1 MPPGQ
6 GPPVQIQPLS
16 RVTAATMT
24 RKIELKDLRS
34 QAWFGASG
42 QPGNHKSYRTKQM
55 GFTSADFQGK
65 PVIGILSTWSDL
77 NSCHTHFP
85 QRIEE
90 IKRGIW
96 QAGGFPAVMPTLSVG
111 ETYVRPSTLIYRNL
125 LAMDAEEI
133 LRSHP
138 IDGVVLLGGCDKT
151 TPGLIMGAASMN
163 IPAIFVPAGAMLR
176 GHFRDNWMLGTGFST
191 WKALADFRAGK
202 IDEKTWRAFGEGT
215 SRSPGTCNTMGT
227 ASTMTSLADVLGLT
241 LPGASSIPAVDARH
255 SQMASNCGRRI
266 VEMVWE
272 DLRPK
277 DVVTRASFLNAVIAD
292 MALSGS
298 TNSLIHLIAMARRLG
313 LELSLDDFAR
323 ASESVPVICNVQPS
337 GKFLMEDFYYAGGLL
352 ALLKQLESHLDLS
365 CMTVAGTTMGE
376 NIADAEVYN
385 DDVIRPASNPVYG
398 AGGLVV
404 IRGNLA
410 PRGSVIKR
418 AAADP
423 KLQKHTGP
431 AVVFRNFK
439 DMLARIDDPDLPVTA
454 GSVLVLQD
462 AGPVGAPG
470 MPEWGMLP
478 IPKKL
483 LEQGVRDMVR
493 ISDARMS
500 GTSYGTC
507 ILHVCPESRVGGP
520 LAFVRDGDLI
530 ALDVEGRTLDLLVDE
545 AELEARRAAWT
556 PPPPHYERG
565 FGMLHIEHVLQADEG
580 CDLDFLAKAG
590 TTPDPEARFS

>member
-1 MPPGQ
+1 
-6 GPPVQIQPLS
+6 
-16 RVTAATMT
+16 MT

-34 QAWFGASG
+34 QKWFGASG

-55 GFTSADFQGK
+55 GYASEDFQGK

-96 QAGGFPAVMPTLSVG
+96 QEGGFPVVMPTLSVG

-176 GHFRDNWMLGTGFST
+176 GHFRENWNLGTGSST

-215 SRSPGTCNTMGT
+215 ARSPGTCNTMGT
-227 ASTMTSLADVLGLT
+227 ASTMTSLVDVLGFT

-255 SQMASNCGRRI
+255 PQMASMCGRRI

-277 DVVTRASFLNAVIAD
+277 AMVTRASFLNAVIAD

-298 TNSLIHLIAMARRLG
+298 TNSLIHLIAMARRLD
-313 LELSLDDFAR
+313 LELSLDDFAA

-337 GKFLMEDFYYAGGLL
+337 GSYLMEDFFYAGGLL
-352 ALLKQLESHLDLS
+352 ALLKRLEGHLDLS
-365 CMTVAGTTMGE
+365 CLTVTGKTLGE
-376 NIADAEVYN
+376 NIEGAEVYN
-385 DDVIRPASNPVYG
+385 DDVIRPSENPVYG

-410 PRGSVIKR
+410 PRGAVIKR

-431 AVVFRNFK
+431 AVVFPNFK
-439 DMLARIDDPDLPVTA
+439 DMLARIDDPELPVTA
-454 GSVLVLQD
+454 DSVLVLQD

-507 ILHVCPESRVGGP
+507 VLHVCPESRVGGP

-530 ALDVEGRTLDLLVDE
+530 SLDVEGRVLDLLVDE
-545 AELEARRAAWT
+545 AELEERRKAWT

-565 FGMLHIEHVLQADEG
+565 YGMLYSEHVLQADEG
-580 CDLDFLAKAG
+580 CDLDFLAKQG
-590 TTPDPEARFS
+590 VIPDPEARFS

>member
-1 MPPGQ
+1 
-6 GPPVQIQPLS
+6 
-16 RVTAATMT
+16 MT
-24 RKIELKDLRS
+24 RKKIELSQLRS
-34 QAWFGASG
+34 QRWFGAAG

-55 GFTSADFQGK
+55 GFTSEDFQGK

-96 QAGGFPAVMPTLSVG
+96 QAGGFPVVMPTLSVG

-138 IDGVVLLGGCDKT
+138 IDGAVLLGGCDKT
-151 TPGLIMGAASMN
+151 TPGLVMAASSMN

-176 GHFRDNWMLGTGFST
+176 GHWHGQQMLGTGSST

-202 IDEKTWRAFGEGT
+202 MDEAAWRSFGEGT
-215 SRSPGTCNTMGT
+215 ARSPGTCNTMGT
-227 ASTMTSLADVLGLT
+227 ASTMTSLVDVLGLT

-255 SQMASNCGRRI
+255 PQMASTSGRRI

-272 DLRPK
+272 DLRPP
-277 DVVTRASFLNAVIAD
+277 DLITRQSFLNAVVAD

-298 TNSLIHLIAMARRLG
+298 TNSLIHLVAMARRLG
-313 LELSLDDFAR
+313 VELSLDDFAQ
-323 ASESVPVICNVQPS
+323 AADAVPVLCNLQPS
-337 GKFLMEDFYYAGGLL
+337 GAFLMEDFYYAGGLL
-352 ALLKQLESHLDLS
+352 ALLKRIESKLDLS
-365 CMTVAGTTMGE
+365 CLSVNGRTLGE
-376 NIADAEVYN
+376 NIAGAEVYN
-385 DDVIRPASNPVYG
+385 DEVIRPQSNPVYA

-404 IRGNLA
+404 LRGNLA
-410 PRGSVIKR
+410 PRGAVLKR

-423 KLQKHTGP
+423 QLLQHTGP
-431 AVVFRNFK
+431 ALVFSNFK
-439 DMLARIDDPDLPVTA
+439 DLLARIDDPALPVTPD
-454 GSVLVLQD
+454 SVLVLQD
-462 AGPVGAPG
+462 SGPVGAPG

-483 LEQGVRDMVR
+483 LEVGVRDMVR

-500 GTSYGTC
+500 GTSFGTC
-507 ILHVCPESRVGGP
+507 VLHVCPESRVGG
-520 LAFVRDGDLI
+520 LLGLVRDGDLI
-530 ALDVEGRTLDLLVDE
+530 TLDTAGRRLELLVAA
-545 AELEARRAAWT
+545 AELEARRKAWVA
-556 PPPPHYERG
+556 PPPHYARG
-565 FGMLHIEHVLQADEG
+565 FGSLHIEHVLQADEG
-580 CDLDFLAKAG
+580 CDLDFLARPG
-590 TTPDPEARFS
+590 ETPDPEARFS

>member
-1 MPPGQ
+1 
-6 GPPVQIQPLS
+6 
-16 RVTAATMT
+16 MT
-24 RKIELKDLRS
+24 RKKIELSQLRS
-34 QAWFGASG
+34 QRWFGAAG

-55 GFTSADFQGK
+55 GFTSEDFQGK

-96 QAGGFPAVMPTLSVG
+96 QAGGFPVVMPTLSVG

-138 IDGVVLLGGCDKT
+138 IDGAVLLGGCDKT
-151 TPGLIMGAASMN
+151 TPGLVMAASSMN

-176 GHFRDNWMLGTGFST
+176 GHWHGQQMLGTGSST

-202 IDEKTWRAFGEGT
+202 MDETSWRSFGEGT
-215 SRSPGTCNTMGT
+215 ARSPGTCNTMGT
-227 ASTMTSLADVLGLT
+227 ASTMTSLVDVLGLT

-255 SQMASNCGRRI
+255 PQMASTSGRRI

-272 DLRPK
+272 DLRPR
-277 DVVTRASFLNAVIAD
+277 DLITRQSFLNAVVAD

-298 TNSLIHLIAMARRLG
+298 TNSLIHLVAMARRLG
-313 LELSLDDFAR
+313 VELSLDDFAQ
-323 ASESVPVICNVQPS
+323 AADAVPVLCNLQPS
-337 GKFLMEDFYYAGGLL
+337 GAFLMEDFYYAGGLL
-352 ALLKQLESHLDLS
+352 ALLKRIESKLDLS
-365 CMTVAGTTMGE
+365 CLSVNGRTLGE
-376 NIADAEVYN
+376 NIAGAEVYN
-385 DDVIRPASNPVYG
+385 DEVIRPQSNPVYA

-404 IRGNLA
+404 LRGNLA
-410 PRGSVIKR
+410 PRGAVLKR

-423 KLQKHTGP
+423 QLLQHTGP
-431 AVVFRNFK
+431 ALVFSNFK
-439 DMLARIDDPDLPVTA
+439 DLLARIDDPALPVTPD
-454 GSVLVLQD
+454 SVLVLQD
-462 AGPVGAPG
+462 SGPVGAPG

-483 LEQGVRDMVR
+483 LKVRVHNMVR

-500 GTSYGTC
+500 GTSFGTC
-507 ILHVCPESRVGGP
+507 VLHVCPESRVGG
-520 LAFVRDGDLI
+520 LLGLVRDGDLI
-530 ALDVEGRTLDLLVDE
+530 TLDTAGRRLDLLVDA
-545 AELEARRAAWT
+545 AELEARRKAWVA
-556 PPPPHYERG
+556 PPPHYERG
-565 FGMLHIEHVLQADEG
+565 FGSLHIEHVLQADEG
-580 CDLDFLAKAG
+580 CDLDFLARPG
-590 TTPDPEARFS
+590 ETPDPEARFS